1 MLKNITISADE
12 LVIRKAIE
20 KANKERKKLDA
31 LFREWL
37 NKYIN
42 HTNVENEYE
51 QFMKRIRYVTP
62 GRKFTRE
69 ELNDR

>member
-20 KANKERKKLDA
+20 KANKERRNLDA

-51 QFMKRIRYVTP
+51 QFMKRIRYVKP
-62 GRKFTRE
+62 GRKFTRD
-69 ELNDR
+69 ELNER